1 MSARGGIRS
10 TRAPQSWMLA
20 ALCFACASTAL
31 AQTAPATSSSAPSS
45 DMQDM
50 DQGSMAGMDMPTP
63 PKKATQAK
71 EDMQNMDAMQGMDHA
86 STPATH
92 APSVPSASPEAMRPM
107 PPGSTPSAPSDDMSG
122 MRMGSMRGGSAPP
135 DARSAD
141 YSDGIG
147 YGAMRGMD
155 MRDNA
160 PQSMLLLDQ
169 LEAFHGND
177 ANGQSWEAQAWYG
190 NDDDKLWLRSEG
202 QRRRGRLDD
211 GDIEALWNHTVA
223 SYWSTQL
230 GVRQDMGQGPH
241 RDWAAFGVQGLSP
254 YWFELEATAYLGDDG
269 RTAARFRAQ
278 YDLLFTQRLIL
289 QPELE
294 LNAFGQSDPAQRVG
308 SGLSDARLGLRLR
321 YEISR
326 RLAPYLGVVWMS
338 RFGRTADFLRDDHQ
352 AAFERQWVAGVRF
365 WF

>member
-1 MSARGGIRS
+1 MSARAVASAMSSR
-10 TRAPQSWMLA
+10 PWLLA
-20 ALCFACASTAL
+20 AWLFAGVSTVA
-31 AQTAPATSSSAPSS
+31 AQTAPASSSSASSS
-45 DMQDM
+45 DM
-50 DQGSMAGMDMPTP
+50 SGMDHQSMPGMTMDTP
-63 PKKATQAK
+63 AAPVSAAKAAPA
-71 EDMQNMDAMQGMDHA
+71 DNPMQGMGDMPGMVHAPLMQPVGAAPSAGSDAAPHA
-86 STPATH
+86 S
-92 APSVPSASPEAMRPM
+92 M
-107 PPGSTPSAPSDDMSG
+107 PSAPGGDMSG

-160 PQSMLLLDQ
+160 PQSMLLIDQ

-202 QRRRGRLDD
+202 ERRRGRLDD
-211 GDIEALWNHTVA
+211 GDIEALWNHTLA

-230 GVRQDMGQGPH
+230 GVRQDVGQGPH

-294 LNAFGQSDPAQRVG
+294 LNAFGQPDPAQRVG

-321 YEISR
+321 YEIR
-326 RLAPYLGVVWMS
+326 PRLAPYLGVVWIN

-352 AAFERQWVAGVRF
+352 AAFERQWVAGVRL